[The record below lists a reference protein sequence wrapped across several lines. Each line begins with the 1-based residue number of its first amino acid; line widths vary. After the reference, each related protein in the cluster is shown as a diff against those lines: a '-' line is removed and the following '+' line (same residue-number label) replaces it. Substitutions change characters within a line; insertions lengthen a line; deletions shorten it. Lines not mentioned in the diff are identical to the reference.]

1 MSDTSN
7 HLPTSYP
14 DLKTC
19 SNIILRH
26 LVRVKIFVHGTK
38 SITGEVG
45 QIHLVLVLK
54 GGWPLHLGSLH
65 VRQMR
70 CVLTWCVLCTPC
82 TRWKHHACT
91 RRVLRAPDDL
101 MYAPVALHVRLLL
114 QKSIFFF
121 VCWFFTPTW
130 FKTTS
135 KHCLTLQNFPLWY
148 VWLQTHVDK
157 KISFKFDPF
166 CLNSYI
172 LVQNFNLI

>member
-82 TRWKHHACT
+82 SRWKHHACT

-121 VCWFFTPTW
+121 FCLLIFHSNLIQNH
-130 FKTTS
+130 FKTLSNFTKLS
-135 KHCLTLQNFPLWY
+135 TMICLTSNTCWQKNF
-148 VWLQTHVDK
+148 
-157 KISFKFDPF
+157 F
-166 CLNSYI
+166 
-172 LVQNFNLI
+172 